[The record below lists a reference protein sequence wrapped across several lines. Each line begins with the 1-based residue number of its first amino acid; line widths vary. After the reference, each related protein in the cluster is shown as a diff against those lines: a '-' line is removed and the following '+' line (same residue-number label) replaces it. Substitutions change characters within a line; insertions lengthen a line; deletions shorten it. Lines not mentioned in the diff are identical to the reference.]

1 MIHPSPEQEQEAET
15 VVRWAAARGGVL
27 VVIPLVGGMALLA
40 NQIYMVNR
48 LGQVYGQDLAV
59 SSAKGFVMAFAGAL
73 VGQTLAALVPLP
85 FVQIPVAVTVTYA
98 VGKAADAWLR
108 DGMPQD
114 FERYRRI
121 FERAKDFAKQNL
133 GSIKDDP
140 RKDQP
145 LGDESKKF

>member
-1 MIHPSPEQEQEAET
+1 MIHPTREQEQESED
-15 VVRWAAARGGVL
+15 VIRWGAARAGV
-27 VVIPLVGGMALLA
+27 VVLLPLVGSIALLA
-40 NQIYMVNR
+40 NQIYMINR
-48 LGQVYGQDLAV
+48 LGQVYRQELAV
-59 SSAKGFVMAFAGAL
+59 SSVKGFVMAFAGAL

-85 FVQIPVAVTVTYA
+85 FVQIPVAVSVTYA

-108 DGMPQD
+108 EGMPED
-114 FERYRRI
+114 VERFRQI

-133 GSIKDDP
+133 GSIKNDP